1 MDALRGYLQLAS
13 GLTEVTKDKARQAAK
28 AVVAQA
34 VHLGE
39 RPGDARA
46 QVRALADELATTARA
61 NRDHLIAMVRVE
73 SERAVAGLGVAS
85 ADDLAALR
93 RRVEA
98 LERSLVDLAEPNAAA
113 TKPTTPTA
121 KATSAKKAGPA
132 KKAAPTKKAAAAK
145 KAAPATQATP
155 PRKAPTAKQAQATA
169 KKVAPS
175 TSGPRKSAP
184 TGRQ

>member
-61 NRDHLIAMVRVE
+61 NRDHLVAMVRVE
-73 SERAVAGLGVAS
+73 TERAVAGLGVAG

-98 LERSLVDLAEPNAAA
+98 LERRWSDLAEAKQPAPP
-113 TKPTTPTA
+113 KRTTPAA
-121 KATSAKKAGPA
+121 KAAPAKNASPA
-132 KKAAPTKKAAAAK
+132 KKAAPAAQPPSKKPAAK
-145 KAAPATQATP
+145 KTTAA
-155 PRKAPTAKQAQATA
+155 A

-175 TSGPRKSAP
+175 TTGSRKTAP